1 VSLGSLGQRNLK
13 GASARPVWSVGVTDH
28 NPVADHV
35 SSPKGPAMM
44 RLNSPRRNLL
54 LPWTVQEREDP
65 VLEFERGEGVYFYD
79 KQGRRFL
86 DFLSQLFH
94 CNLGH
99 GNPRVIDAIARQA
112 QRCCCVSPQFV
123 TGERVALARALA
135 DRTPGD
141 LSVCFFVNSGSE
153 ADDQAFIL
161 ARLLTGRP
169 KIFAKY
175 RSYHGTTYGGLGV
188 GGDPRRAAVEP
199 GPPGTVRF
207 FDPYCYRCDFGLKYP
222 ECGIHCLDAL
232 ERQLQLENPATVAAV
247 VVEPVTGAAGGFP
260 LPDGYL
266 GRLRQLCDR
275 YGILLI
281 ADEVITGFGRTGA
294 WFGVDHEGVVPDLMV
309 LAKGLTSGY
318 VPMGAVIL
326 RESLAQRFE
335 TRMLPLGSTYAGHPL
350 ACAAALACLGEYEE
364 QGLIPHARKM
374 GELLFERLQELAS
387 RHRRVGDVRGKG
399 LLACLELVR
408 DRTTHAPLV
417 PPNVDSLLP
426 MQIRRRAW
434 EEGIHLLARGSLIL
448 LSPPLIV
455 QPEDIDEAVEKLD
468 RVLSWVDEVELTG

>member
-1 VSLGSLGQRNLK
+1 MTPES
-13 GASARPVWSVGVTDH
+13 
-28 NPVADHV
+28 
-35 SSPKGPAMM
+35 
-44 RLNSPRRNLL
+44 SPRRHVL

-65 VLEFERGEGVYFYD
+65 VLEFDRSEGVYFYD
-79 KQGRRFL
+79 RKGRRYL

-99 GNPRVIDAIARQA
+99 GNRWVVEAIQRQA
-112 QRCCCVSPQFV
+112 AKACCVSPQVV
-123 TGERVALARALA
+123 TAERAALAAALARH
-135 DRTPGD
+135 TPGD
-141 LSVCFFVNSGSE
+141 LNTSLFVNSGSE

-161 ARLLTGRP
+161 ARMLTGRP

-188 GGDPRRAAVEP
+188 GGDPRRAAIEP

-207 FDPYCYRCDFGLKYP
+207 FDPYCYRCDFGLQYP
-222 ECGIHCLDAL
+222 GCGIHCLDAL

-266 GRLRQLCDR
+266 PRLRQLCDK

-294 WFGVDHEGVVPDLMV
+294 WFGVDHEAVVPDLLV

-318 VPMGAVIL
+318 VPMGAVVL
-326 RESLAQRFE
+326 RDHLAEHFES
-335 TRMLPLGSTYAGHPL
+335 RMLPLGSTFAGHPL
-350 ACAAALACLGEYEE
+350 ACAAASACLEEYE
-364 QGLIPHARKM
+364 QTGLIPHAKRM
-374 GELLFERLQELAS
+374 GEVLFQRLRELAE
-387 RHRRVGDVRGKG
+387 RHPCVGDVRGKG

-408 DRTTHAPLV
+408 DRKTRAPLV
-417 PPNVDSLLP
+417 PPNTDSPLP
-426 MQIRRRAW
+426 LALRRLAW
-434 EEGIHLLARGSLIL
+434 KEGLHLLARGSLL
-448 LSPPLIV
+448 LLAPPLIV
-455 QPEDIDEAVEKLD
+455 TDEQIDEGVGKLE
-468 RVLSWVDEVELTG
+468 RVLGGLEQTLARELVGTA